1 MIGWNPTSLSMASMI
16 SSSELGDNGILRDN
30 ITILQPVNEPSIFD
44 QETTF
49 SSSISDVREETGI
62 NVIQMD
68 TSTLSFSQNKEGD
81 IQASFYNVDQL
92 RIIESR
98 RKQSLGGV
106 ANQMGSSKFS
116 SMENLNDE
124 EGDDSSLERDEMRD
138 ENEDDDDEE
147 KEKVLEKSQVKS
159 NLVIFAT
166 QFSINPNLFSVLMSA
181 GIVFDGGIVIDA
193 SFKTND
199 PSIFSVGPIAKFSR
213 GFKSSKTQLA
223 LHNTHECGVML
234 ASSLIGWLDPGRNDR
249 EMIVHPASDVLPSL
263 KLPHS
268 LSCIIPSS
276 RGPTSSDHIFIS
288 TLPSLT
294 FHPSISGKEN
304 DSNMEDESSRKE
316 GDDEG
321 IVPTQLY
328 SRSEDG
334 KSSALLE
341 LDQYGMVRK
350 MAYSGHNPVEGRNLG
365 RIVGWHESYLN
376 QALTSFFQHKFFLF
390 FIVKSL

>member
-1 MIGWNPTSLSMASMI
+1 
-16 SSSELGDNGILRDN
+16 
-30 ITILQPVNEPSIFD
+30 
-44 QETTF
+44 
-49 SSSISDVREETGI
+49 
-62 NVIQMD
+62 MD

-106 ANQMGSSKFS
+106 ATTQGGSSKFS
-116 SMENLNDE
+116 SMDNLNDE
-124 EGDDSSLERDEMRD
+124 EGDDSSLERDELRD
-138 ENEDDDDEE
+138 ENEDDDEE
-147 KEKVLEKSQVKS
+147 KEKELEKSQVKS

-234 ASSLIGWLDPGRNDR
+234 ASSLIDWLEPGRNDR
-249 EMIVHPASDVLPSL
+249 EMMVHPASDVLPSL

-268 LSCIIPSS
+268 LSCIVPSS

-294 FHPSISGKEN
+294 FHPSSSSFGGKEN
-304 DSNMEDESSRKE
+304 DLNIENESSRKE

-321 IVPTQLY
+321 IVSTQLY

-350 MAYSGHNPVEGRNLG
+350 IAYSGHNPVEGRNLG